1 MKVSELIEFLN
12 GVIDEHGDMYLEN
25 EQGVLS
31 TREQWEEAFQV
42 RKVDGHQV
50 TQFDGEI
57 AGKVDFDA

>member
-31 TREQWEEAFQV
+31 TREQWEEAFRSGRSMAIRSPSSTV
-42 RKVDGHQV
+42 K
-50 TQFDGEI
+50 
-57 AGKVDFDA
+57 

>member
-1 MKVSELIEFLN
+1 MKVSDLIEFLD

-25 EQGVLS
+25 EQGVLT

-42 RKVDGHQV
+42 RKVDGYQV

>member
-25 EQGVLS
+25 EQGVVA

-42 RKVDGHQV
+42 RKIDDHQV
-50 TQFDGEI
+50 TQFDGAVAE
-57 AGKVDFDA
+57 GVDFDA